1 MADLTT
7 GTSLTAAVE
16 EVGEEGARAEGMV
29 ILTVGTEEEEEVA
42 GAGMVAVDALSHFLV
57 NLGEFFE
64 KLSIVEGVQMDDE
77 RKKR

>member
-1 MADLTT
+1 
-7 GTSLTAAVE
+7 
-16 EVGEEGARAEGMV
+16 MV